1 MLNWAEVLG
10 WVVTV
15 RPVALG
21 NACCIP
27 SMKSGSTVVAAIVD
41 IMLLAALVSAT
52 ATENCRDWEEH
63 GLGFRV

>member
-1 MLNWAEVLG
+1 
-10 WVVTV
+10 V